1 MQGRQVTEFLL
12 HEVVGEGGSGK
23 EKPEQ
28 KREWQE
34 RTNHDSEVSK
44 GKVFVWGS
52 QVWSAVIEEN

>member
-28 KREWQE
+28 KRE
-34 RTNHDSEVSK
+34 
-44 GKVFVWGS
+44 
-52 QVWSAVIEEN
+52 

>member
-1 MQGRQVTEFLL
+1 MQGRQMIELLL

-28 KREWQE
+28 KREW
-34 RTNHDSEVSK
+34 NHDSEVSK